1 MLTESVSLS
10 GGPKFQARLLD
21 FSSIISVPSQ
31 GTHTAFPAAGL
42 VRVFDWNG
50 NAWVQYGDT
59 LLGDGIN
66 VYSGHSV
73 ALNDDGTILAIG
85 AIQGTGPV
93 NQFTNKEGQV
103 RIYRGGCSVSTT
115 AVTQNGNT
123 LMALANGTYQW
134 LDFNNGNQ
142 PIANATGQTFV
153 AQNAGSYSVQIT
165 ENGCTQT
172 SNCMTVLPTSA
183 SEPIPGQIQVYPNPT
198 SDWLFVSSAR
208 TIEKIQVLDI
218 TGKSVMTSSK
228 GNGVD
233 FSGLS
238 KGLYQLRL
246 QFENEQVEYQ
256 KVLRK

>member
-1 MLTESVSLS
+1 MAV
-10 GGPKFQARLLD
+10 GYKGNN
-21 FSSIISVPSQ
+21 
-31 GTHTAFPAAGL
+31 TAFTAAGL

-73 ALNDDGTILAIG
+73 ALSDDGTILAIG

-115 AVTQNGNT
+115 AVTQNGNS

-134 LDFNNGNQ
+134 LDCNNGNQ

-172 SNCMTVLPTSA
+172 SNCITVLPTSA
-183 SEPIPGQIQVYPNPT
+183 SEPIPFQIQVYPNPT
-198 SDWLFVSSAR
+198 SDWLFVNSAR
-208 TIEKIQVLDI
+208 TIEKIQVMDI
-218 TGKSVMTSSK
+218 TGKSVMTSGK
-228 GNGVD
+228 GNAVD

-246 QFENEQVEYQ
+246 QFENDQVEYQ
-256 KVLRK
+256 KVLKQ